1 MNKEKVVVVLLLIT
15 IILSIVSVVITLAVE
30 PASADSGVEGNTE
43 DSGSGSLG
51 FEILPNPNNS
61 GGTG

>member
-15 IILSIVSVVITLAVE
+15 IILSIVSVVITLTVE
-30 PASADSGVEGNTE
+30 PVSSSGGSVDSQPE
-43 DSGSGSLG
+43 SSGSLG

>member
-30 PASADSGVEGNTE
+30 PASADSGTEITE
-43 DSGSGSLG
+43 DDSSGSLG